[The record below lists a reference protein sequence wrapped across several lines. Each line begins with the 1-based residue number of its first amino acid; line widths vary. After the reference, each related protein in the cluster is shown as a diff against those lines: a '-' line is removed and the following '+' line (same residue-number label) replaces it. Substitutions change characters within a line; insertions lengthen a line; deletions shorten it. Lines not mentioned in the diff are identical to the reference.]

1 MTDHFKNIYNTQA
14 SQYERLIARE
24 DQRGNIFQT
33 IMEIHPFS
41 GTTVVECGTGTGR
54 LTRIMS
60 VLV

>member
-41 GTTVVECGTGTGR
+41 GTDRKSVV
-54 LTRIMS
+54 
-60 VLV
+60 